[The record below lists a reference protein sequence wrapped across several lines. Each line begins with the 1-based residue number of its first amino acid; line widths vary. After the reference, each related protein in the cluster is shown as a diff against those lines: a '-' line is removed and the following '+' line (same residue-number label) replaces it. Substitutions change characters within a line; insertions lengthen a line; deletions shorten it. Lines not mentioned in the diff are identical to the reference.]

1 MTPLLLAILVF
12 AGAALIT
19 VLGSIR
25 LAGLG
30 DVLADRTGWGEA
42 IFGAVFFGV
51 FTSLSG
57 IVMTAVSAA
66 DGYPEL
72 PTWLN

>member
-1 MTPLLLAILVF
+1 MTPPLLAILVF

-30 DVLADRTGWGEA
+30 DVLNGAIGDAFYTGGSIYHA
-42 IFGAVFFGV
+42 A
-51 FTSLSG
+51 TPDQP
-57 IVMTAVSAA
+57 TA
-66 DGYPEL
+66 L
-72 PTWLN
+72 LI